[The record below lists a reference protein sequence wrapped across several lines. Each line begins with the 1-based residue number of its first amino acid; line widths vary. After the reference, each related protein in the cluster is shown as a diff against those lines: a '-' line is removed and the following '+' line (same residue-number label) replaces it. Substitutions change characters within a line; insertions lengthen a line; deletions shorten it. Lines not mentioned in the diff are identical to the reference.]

1 MGQNLRQWSVRSIKW
16 WVLVLYQS
24 QNTLCCTSKIII
36 NQSQGHDGKDIITEL
51 WTFVLLGMNLYQSPN
66 WRSDHH
72 IKNHFNV
79 YLKMDWMLR
88 NLSSGTLVLTSCV
101 VFYLIEMLHLWK
113 VRFGLT
119 EFEDLVQIKI
129 FRSFWLAELFSEC
142 FSKHLKWSIDL
153 DDWTSTSKI
162 SK

>member
-51 WTFVLLGMNLYQSPN
+51 WTFVLLGMNLYQIPN

-72 IKNHFNV
+72 IKNRLFENGLDV
-79 YLKMDWMLR
+79 KKSEFWYSSTDQLCGFLPDWDVTSMKSEVWTNWIWRSRSNKDFQILLVSRTVLWML
-88 NLSSGTLVLTSCV
+88 
-101 VFYLIEMLHLWK
+101 
-113 VRFGLT
+113 
-119 EFEDLVQIKI
+119 
-129 FRSFWLAELFSEC
+129 
-142 FSKHLKWSIDL
+142 
-153 DDWTSTSKI
+153 
-162 SK
+162 